1 MRTHDIDTDEQDARD
16 SARLPNGYAC
26 SDGYCGADTAG
37 RMTAG
42 HGFHLTKNQTRKSNL
57 KHKSPQNHM
66 KTKPNPE
73 IDRQLDTE
81 VRRRKAG
88 IHEYTGFLLRA
99 IYQLKR
105 SHKTA
110 IFTRA
115 GATQCMLG
123 KYLKDME
130 ERGEIEVVGVKQ
142 MESNSKFVDEYSLTN
157 KGERI
162 VAEML
167 GLI

>member
-1 MRTHDIDTDEQDARD
+1 
-16 SARLPNGYAC
+16 
-26 SDGYCGADTAG
+26 
-37 RMTAG
+37 MTAG
-42 HGFHLTKNQTRKSNL
+42 HATKSQTKRSKQT
-57 KHKSPQNHM
+57 PQNHM

-99 IYQLKR
+99 IHQLGR

-123 KYLKDME
+123 KYFKDME

-142 MESNSKFVDEYSLTN
+142 MESNSKFVDEYSLTD